1 MTPDAT
7 APKSNKHKTKRTPK
21 PKPVLGDG
29 YPQRTRDKVAI
40 VGFAPHRVLAPFD
53 DPSFEIW
60 GLNRLHGVMPG
71 KRWDRWFE
79 IHDLAAYDPEAD
91 KDHIAFL
98 GSFPGMVIMRPQDV
112 GRFNVP
118 NGVPFPLG
126 QVLADFQPYFNNS
139 IAYELA
145 LAIGMGFKEIHL
157 FGVDMAQDHVLQA
170 EYAEQ
175 RPSCEFFLGIAVGRG
190 VKVHLPAGSD
200 LLVSSHLYGLE
211 EIGGIRG
218 KKESRFNELA
228 QKKED
233 IRAQINSHQGQAQS
247 LSAHLN
253 QLDGAMQ
260 EIEYELRNLSPQ
272 HDHRVCV
279 TGKIPPLEVEEAA
292 KPGRLKEAWK

>member
-1 MTPDAT
+1 MSDAT
-7 APKSNKHKTKRTPK
+7 VPASNKPARKPRK
-21 PKPVLGDG
+21 PKPVLGEG
-29 YPQRTRDKVAI
+29 YPERTKDKVAI

-60 GLNRLHGVMPG
+60 GLNRLHTVMPG

-79 IHDLAAYDPEAD
+79 IHDLSLYDPEAD
-91 KDHIAFL
+91 ADHIAFL
-98 GSFPGMVIMRPQDV
+98 GSFEGMVILRPQDV
-112 GRFNVP
+112 GRYAVP

-126 QVLADFQPYFNNS
+126 RVLEDFHPYFNNS

-145 LAIGMGFKEIHL
+145 LAIGMGFKEIHV
-157 FGVDMAQDHVLQA
+157 FGVDMAQDQVLQA
-170 EYAEQ
+170 EYSEQ

-190 VKVHLPAGSD
+190 IKLYLPPGSD
-200 LLVSSHLYGLE
+200 LLLTSHLYGLE
-211 EIGGIRG
+211 EIDGIRG
-218 KKESRFNELA
+218 KQEARFNELA
-228 QKKED
+228 ARKNE
-233 IRAQINSHQGQAQS
+233 IRGQIQGHQGEVGQLQ
-247 LSAHLN
+247 AHLN

-279 TGKIPPLEVEEAA
+279 TGKIPPLEVEEEA